1 MNARLPDGVLARA
14 DFPMLR
20 LVHIHRLEPAFDCLP
35 LVDAY
40 QRRCALFRHEG
51 RFIAVLEDPVA
62 VELQRWVERCAG
74 DHVEW
79 YLVTPQ
85 DLSDWLNKQAEVSS
99 ALRDILH
106 KAKVSAGET
115 ALAQQ
120 STLIQPPPPV
130 LKPVPV
136 QQAVPAPQPTATV
149 LPMHGAHPQ
158 PGSRSSN
165 PMAQLVHTN
174 FHDALM
180 LGASDIHFESTGRG
194 LVVRYRID
202 GVLETVCEAGGRDMA
217 ALAIAYLKE
226 LARIEG
232 AARRVPQDVRLEMRA
247 NGRRVDLQLS
257 VMPSLQG
264 EDAVL
269 RILDKRRLVP
279 AGEVLGI
286 EQLGFTSVD
295 RTQLRNL
302 ATQPY
307 GLVLVTGPSGC
318 GKTTT
323 LYGMLSEINDG
334 RDKIVTVENPIE
346 YELPGILQVSATDC
360 KDAGMASALR
370 AVLAHDPDRV
380 MIGDIPDAETGE
392 LALQTV
398 RDGHLVFAA
407 VKGNHVFDVFSR
419 FARFGIDHEELTGAL
434 NGVVSQRLLRTV
446 CPHCAEPVVPT
457 TRELAVLNLPPEA
470 AIGGFRRGAGCGECR
485 TTGYHGR
492 RAVAEILMIDDR
504 LRTLIARRAT
514 LADIKAEAQ
523 RQGMQSLREA
533 ALQLARAGLTTIE
546 EVARITRQG

>member
-1 MNARLPDGVLARA
+1 MNARLPAGVLARA

-35 LVDAY
+35 LIDAY
-40 QRRCALFRHEG
+40 KRRCALFRHEG
-51 RFIAVLEDPVA
+51 RFIAVREDPLA
-62 VELQRWVERCAG
+62 VDLQRWVENLAG

-115 ALAQQ
+115 ALARR
-120 STLIQPPPPV
+120 PV
-130 LKPVPV
+130 LV
-136 QQAVPAPQPTATV
+136 QQPEPIQQPKAAV
-149 LPMHGAHPQ
+149 LPMHGAHQQSGRTTNP
-158 PGSRSSN
+158 N
-165 PMAQLVHTN
+165 PMVQLVHTN
-174 FHDALM
+174 LHDALM
-180 LGASDIHFESTGRG
+180 LGASDIHFESAGRG

-226 LARIEG
+226 LAGLDG
-232 AARRVPQDVRLEMRA
+232 AARHVPQDVRFDMRA

-257 VMPSLQG
+257 VIQSLQG

-269 RILDKRRLVP
+269 RILEKRRLVP

-295 RTQLRNL
+295 RTQLRSL

-307 GLVLVTGPSGC
+307 GLVLVTGPTGC

-334 RDKIVTVENPIE
+334 RDKIVTIEDPVE
-346 YELPGILQVSATDC
+346 YELPGVLQISAASHKNT
-360 KDAGMASALR
+360 GMAGALR
-370 AVLAHDPDRV
+370 AALKHDPDRI
-380 MIGDIPDAETGE
+380 MIGDIRDAETAE
-392 LALQTV
+392 LALQAAQ
-398 RDGHLVFAA
+398 DGHLVFAA
-407 VKGNHVFDVFSR
+407 VRGNHVFDVFSR
-419 FARFGIDHEELTGAL
+419 FARFGIDPEELTGTL
-434 NGVVSQRLLRTV
+434 NGVISQRLLRTV

-457 TRELAVLNLPPEA
+457 TRELAALNLPPEA

-492 RAVAEILMIDDR
+492 RAVAEILMLDDR
-504 LRTLIARRAT
+504 LRTLIGQRAS

-533 ALQLARAGLTTIE
+533 ALQLARAGLTTLE
-546 EVARITRQG
+546 EVTRVTRQG

>member
-51 RFIAVLEDPVA
+51 RFIAVREDPLA
-62 VELQRWVERCAG
+62 ADLQRWVERCAG

-115 ALAQQ
+115 ARTVRKAE
-120 STLIQPPPPV
+120 
-130 LKPVPV
+130 
-136 QQAVPAPQPTATV
+136 V
-149 LPMHGAHPQ
+149 LPMHGARQ
-158 PGSRSSN
+158 PGSRDAGSL
-165 PMAQLVHTN
+165 AQLVQTN
-174 FHDALM
+174 LHEAM
-180 LGASDIHFESTGRG
+180 RLGASDIHFESAGRG

-217 ALAIAYLKE
+217 AQAIAHLKT
-226 LARIEG
+226 LAGLDG
-232 AARRVPQDVRLEMRA
+232 ATRHVPQDVRFEMRA
-247 NGRRVDLQLS
+247 QGRRATLQLS

-269 RILDKRRLVP
+269 HLLDKRRLVP

-295 RTQLRNL
+295 RSQLRSL

-334 RDKIVTVENPIE
+334 RDKIVAVEDPIE
-346 YELPGILQVSATDC
+346 YELPGILQVAATDY
-360 KDAGMASALR
+360 KDAGMAGALR
-370 AVLAHDPDRV
+370 AVLAHDPDRL
-380 MIGDIPDAETGE
+380 MIGAVRDAETAG
-392 LALQTV
+392 LALQAAQ
-398 RDGHLVFAA
+398 DGHLVLAA
-407 VKGNHVFDVFSR
+407 VGGNHVFDAFGR
-419 FARFGIDHEELTGAL
+419 FARFGIEPEELGGAL
-434 NGVVSQRLLRTV
+434 NGIVSQRLLRTV

-457 TRELAVLNLPPEA
+457 TRELAALNLPPEA

-492 RAVAEILMIDDR
+492 RAVAEILLLDDR
-504 LRTLIARRAT
+504 LRTLIARRAP

-533 ALQLARAGLTTIE
+533 ALQLARAGLTTLE
-546 EVARITRQG
+546 EVARVTRQG